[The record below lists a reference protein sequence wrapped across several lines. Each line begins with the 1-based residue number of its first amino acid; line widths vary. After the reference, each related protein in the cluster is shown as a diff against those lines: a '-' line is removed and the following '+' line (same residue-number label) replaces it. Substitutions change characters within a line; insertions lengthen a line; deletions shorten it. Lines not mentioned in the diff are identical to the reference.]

1 MLGLENRLIQ
11 SKMTI
16 NDIKTIDG
24 SPMAAM
30 ARACMG
36 GVP

>member
-1 MLGLENRLIQ
+1 MLGPENSLIQ

-24 SPMAAM
+24 SPMAAR
-30 ARACMG
+30 ARARMG
-36 GVP
+36 GMP